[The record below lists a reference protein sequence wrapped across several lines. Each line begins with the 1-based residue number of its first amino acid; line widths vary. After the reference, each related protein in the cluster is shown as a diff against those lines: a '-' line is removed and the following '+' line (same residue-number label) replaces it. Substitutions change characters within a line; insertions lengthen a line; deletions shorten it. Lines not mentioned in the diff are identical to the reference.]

1 MVDAQAFTNDVHDTL
16 SYLAT
21 AELTDDEW
29 REVRER
35 LERLDRALEALRSA
49 SDPEEAAELLEA
61 AEDARSGIET
71 LSYRMTGKPAIA
83 RLDPRDELNILIAE
97 IKTKVIEV
105 GPPSEAEPAG

>member
-1 MVDAQAFTNDVHDTL
+1 MVDARAFMNDVRDTL
-16 SYLAT
+16 SYLTT

-35 LERLDRALEALRSA
+35 LERLDRALDALRHA
-49 SDPEEAAELLEA
+49 SNPDETAKLLEA

-83 RLDPRDELNILIAE
+83 RLDPNDELNILIDE
-97 IKTKVIEV
+97 IKTKVIEGQSPDV
-105 GPPSEAEPAG
+105 KPAR